1 MPSATAT
8 PNELTILRRV
18 VEPGQPFLSTEAAQA
33 IVRLDFGAADRD
45 RVNELAARN
54 REGQLTDDEDEEL
67 PCYIRVGQILGILQ
81 SKARR
86 TLRPRGKS
94 RSSKA

>member
-1 MPSATAT
+1 MPSTTAA

-33 IVRLDFGAADRD
+33 IGRLDFSASDRE
-45 RVNELAARN
+45 RMNELAEKN

-67 PCYIRVGQILGILQ
+67 NCYIRVGQILGILQ

-86 TLRPRGKS
+86 TLHPRGKS
-94 RSSKA
+94 RRSRA